1 LDFSCIILAGG
12 KSTRLGRN
20 KVVEKIGDRSL
31 IERVI
36 CSLSVFQCDIIVVEA
51 KNSTLPGLTG
61 YPRLKIVQDIHADR
75 GSMGGIYSG
84 LTASHSF
91 HNLVVA
97 CDMPF
102 LNVGLL
108 RYMVSIIGD
117 NDLIVPRVTPDIFE
131 PLHAIYSFNC
141 VAPLEMLIRED
152 RFKILELFP
161 LVKVRYVEIEEINR
175 FDPQHLSFFNINT
188 EVDLKTGKELAGKED
203 IKSDKR

>member
-36 CSLSVFQCDIIVVEA
+36 CSLSVFQSEIIVVEA
-51 KNSTLPGLTG
+51 KNSILPRLTG
-61 YPRLKIVQDIHADR
+61 YPRLKRVRDIYQNR
-75 GSMGGIYSG
+75 GSIGGVYSG
-84 LTASHSF
+84 LTASHSL

-102 LNVGLL
+102 LNVELL
-108 RYMVSIIGD
+108 HYMAGIAEGY
-117 NDLIVPRVTPDIFE
+117 DLIVPRITPDIFE
-131 PLHAIYSFNC
+131 PLHAIYSLNC

-161 LVKVRYVEIEEINR
+161 LVKVRYVEIEEIDR

-188 EVDLKTGKELAGKED
+188 EADLKTGRELARKGD
-203 IKSDKR
+203 IKSDKC